1 MVKFES
7 FLFQSN
13 FSTFIQDIVYAF
25 CGFFLFIG
33 SGAKMIDN
41 FGDVKTDDIPVS
53 TALAAM
59 AIITSLVYL
68 ADLALGVMKLV
79 KDSNESN

>member
-1 MVKFES
+1 
-7 FLFQSN
+7 
-13 FSTFIQDIVYAF
+13 
-25 CGFFLFIG
+25 
-33 SGAKMIDN
+33 MIDN